1 MLHIFAA
8 LLGYQTVL
16 LWWSTYPLLLSQFEI
31 CKSYDPTVKSL
42 ELELQSPILP
52 YLIIHFLYEFK
63 KITWNNLKVNLVI
76 IGLTLTIGL
85 LFKVKEKVNLSK
97 G

>member
-1 MLHIFAA
+1 MPHIFAV
-8 LLGYQTVL
+8 LGYQTVL

-63 KITWNNLKVNLVI
+63 KITWK
-76 IGLTLTIGL
+76 
-85 LFKVKEKVNLSK
+85 FKGQFSDNWFDPDNRPSF
-97 G
+97 